1 MERLTK
7 RYSGEIVKNNDEII
21 CSCFCTD
28 CVKAD
33 CDFVRDCLQRLA
45 SYEDTGFYPEEIKR
59 IHETLVTTQRLKK
72 EQYDTLE
79 KYLKEEAEGRLVILP
94 VNIGDDVYYLTSA
107 PSLAAGK
114 PTRVE
119 KSKCRGFYFDNKGIQ
134 ICLDYD
140 VQGSHGTYGWWR
152 KTIFATRTEAEAAL
166 EGIYNAD

>member
-1 MERLTK
+1 MERLTYREMPIIYEDTPILGYK
-7 RYSGEIVKNNDEII
+7 DWPAAPVSASVRFEEIVD
-21 CSCFCTD
+21 
-28 CVKAD
+28 
-33 CDFVRDCLQRLA
+33 RLA
-45 SYEDTGFYPEEIKR
+45 SYEDSGLAPEEINR
-59 IHETLVTTQRLKK
+59 IQETLVTAQRLKK

-79 KYLKEEAEGRLVILP
+79 KYLKAEAEGRLVILP

-140 VQGSHGTYGWWR
+140 VQGSHGTYGWWG

-166 EGIYNAD
+166 KGETNG